1 MLEKMKIMVVDDNT
15 VNLATV
21 EQELKDKYEVIPMI
35 SGRRAIKYLYRDK
48 VDLILLDVQM
58 PIMDGIDTLREI
70 RTQPNGTT
78 VPVIFLTSKKDKTTV
93 IEGGKL
99 GIMDYITKPFDSMD
113 LHERIERVFKR
124 LGRLPMEEEE
134 LIHRV
139 KEILSDLEEDRE
151 KGASTKMEE
160 VLGYQISEEISG
172 RLKNAQEKMS
182 RGDKEAAVSMLDRII
197 RMLDKS
203 MNATKRTSVLPIS
216 TGEIN
221 ARLLYIL
228 DDLNNFKI
236 QESASKVS
244 DLLRYDV
251 PEFVANALRII
262 KGKLDNYDD
271 DEAEKLV
278 KQLLEEVKKSNAFTM
293 GMRDNGGNEKEKTKD
308 NDLSGYHYHRL
319 P

>member
-35 SGRRAIKYLYRDK
+35 SGRRAIKYLYRER

-99 GIMDYITKPFDSMD
+99 GIMDYITKPFDSED
-113 LHERIERVFKR
+113 LQGRIERVFKR
-124 LGRLPMEEEE
+124 LGKLPMEEEE
-134 LIHRV
+134 IFHRINGILTDV
-139 KEILSDLEEDRE
+139 KEEHL
-151 KGASTKMEE
+151 KAAGTKMEE
-160 VLGYQISEEISG
+160 VLGYQINEDISG
-172 RLKNAQEKMS
+172 RIKNAQEKL
-182 RGDKEAAVSMLDRII
+182 GKGNTEGCASMLERIL
-197 RMLDKS
+197 RMLEKNLS
-203 MNATKRTSVLPIS
+203 ATKKSSALPIS

-228 DDLNNFKI
+228 DDVSNFKI
-236 QESASKVS
+236 RESISKVA

-251 PEFVANALRII
+251 PDYVATRLVVI
-262 KGKLDNYDD
+262 KERLDNFDD
-271 DEAEKLV
+271 DEAEVLV
-278 KQLLEEVKKSNAFTM
+278 RDLLEEVKKSNAFTV
-293 GMRDNGGNEKEKTKD
+293 GMREATAEKEKESD
-308 NDLSGYHYHRL
+308 YSGYHYNRL
-319 P
+319 L